1 MTDTTTHLWQGLE
14 LRRLGYGMSRAAPA
28 TSRIAALTGNATE
41 RPTLLVRQAMEF
53 VRAAGEHGATLD
65 EWLAAAHLPQSHSG
79 RFTSLKH
86 AGAIVDSGR
95 RRPTRAGRMATVYV
109 VATHEGREP

>member
-1 MTDTTTHLWQGLE
+1 D
-14 LRRLGYGMSRAAPA
+14 
-28 TSRIAALTGNATE
+28 
-41 RPTLLVRQAMEF
+41 
-53 VRAAGEHGATLD
+53 AGEHGATLD

-95 RRPTRAGRMATVYV
+95 RRPTRTGRMATVYV
-109 VATHEGREP
+109 IAADEGAQP